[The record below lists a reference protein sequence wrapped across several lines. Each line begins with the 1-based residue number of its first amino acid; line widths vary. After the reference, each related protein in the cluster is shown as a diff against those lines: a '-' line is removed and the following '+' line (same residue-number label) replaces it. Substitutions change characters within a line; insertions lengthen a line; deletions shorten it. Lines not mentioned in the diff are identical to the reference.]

1 MVSTPAT
8 GSVRAVTD
16 PEGYREAADRTTAR
30 SEDYAIEQV
39 EPSALP
45 EERLEAAA
53 RLRQAVDHERVP
65 EDPLTPLEVYVR
77 RMRIKPPSQWSAVF
91 MARVPDGEVAGIG
104 YVGYGLEDLE
114 NAHLRWADVTV
125 GPGHRRRG
133 VGRALFRRLV
143 SAVDGQRDD
152 LTFVGNASDR
162 IPAGEGFARAVG
174 ATPGLAMKTNQLAI
188 SDVDV
193 PQVRE
198 WAAISPAGYRLERI
212 DGTVPDQLMSAY
224 LQAANGMNDAPRGDI
239 AFGDWKLTEK
249 KVRDREDWF
258 RKAGIQWWLIVAVHD
273 ETGEGA
279 GFTEVTYD
287 PKVAHAVYQQ
297 GTATTPAHRG
307 HRIGIWMKA
316 AMLDRVVRER
326 PGARFIWTGNAN
338 TNAQMLGI
346 NTQLGFKV
354 AWSQIL
360 WQVPLAQARKA
371 VGLASVAARS

>member
-1 MVSTPAT
+1 MVSTPET
-8 GSVRAVTD
+8 GSVRAVND
-16 PEGYREAADRTTAR
+16 PEGF
-30 SEDYAIEQV
+30 AIEQV

-45 EERLEAAA
+45 EERLVAAA

-77 RMRIKPPSQWSAVF
+77 RMRIKRPSQWSAVF

-104 YVGYGLEDLE
+104 YVGYGTDDPE
-114 NAHLRWADVTV
+114 NAHLRWTDVTV
-125 GPGHRRRG
+125 GAGHRRRG

-143 SAVDGQRDD
+143 AAVDGQRDD

-162 IPAGEGFARAVG
+162 IPAGEGFARAIG

-249 KVRDREDWF
+249 QVRDREDWF

-287 PKVAHAVYQQ
+287 PTVAHAVYQQ

-307 HRIGIWMKA
+307 HRIGMWMKA
-316 AMLDRVVRER
+316 AMLERVLRER
-326 PGARFIWTGNAN
+326 PAARFIWTGNAN

-360 WQVPLAQARKA
+360 WQVPLAEARKA
-371 VGLASVAARS
+371 AGLDTAGARS